1 MNILD
6 IISKKRDGE
15 KLSNQEIQF
24 WIDGVSDNSIPDYQ
38 SASLLMA
45 ILLNGMDHKE
55 TAALTLAMMNSGDI
69 VDLSGIDGIVV
80 DKHSTGGV
88 GDKTSLVLTPLVAC
102 CGAKIAKMS
111 GRGLGHTG
119 GTLDKLESIS
129 GFNVF
134 LSNKEFKEQIN
145 KIGCALV
152 GQTANLVPAD
162 KALYAL
168 RDVTATVPS
177 IPLIAA
183 SIMSKK
189 LAASSQAIL
198 LDVKVGDG
206 AFMKT
211 IEDAKEL
218 ANTMIGIGKELNRN
232 VVAMISDMDQP
243 LGRKIG
249 NSLEVIEAIETL
261 KNQGPRDFTELCL
274 VACSILLTQ
283 ARVVD
288 NYDQGYQLAKK
299 NLENGLAYQQF
310 ETWIQAQGGDINQI
324 RNPQLLPL
332 AKNKTVIYAKNT
344 GYINHIYAQNL
355 GLITM
360 HLGGGR
366 SKKDDLIDYGVGLDL
381 SVTIN
386 DYVNENQPLLT
397 IYHNNDLSD
406 ELLLECLNCFKIT
419 DQPLDDHKLIK
430 MVLD

>member
-6 IISKKRDGE
+6 IIAKKRDNK
-15 KLSNQEIQF
+15 KLDSKEIQY
-24 WIDGVSDNSIPDYQ
+24 WIDGVTNNTIPDYQ

-45 ILLNGMDHKE
+45 ILLNGMDYQE

-69 VDLSGIDGIVV
+69 VNLDGIEGIIV

-129 GFNVF
+129 GFNIF
-134 LSNKEFKEQIN
+134 LSNQEFKNQIN
-145 KIGCALV
+145 NIGCALV

-168 RDVTATVPS
+168 RDVTGTVQS

-189 LAASSQAIL
+189 LAASSNAIL

-211 IEDAKEL
+211 EEEAKQL

-249 NSLEVIEAIETL
+249 NSLEVIEAIDTL
-261 KNQGPRDFTELCL
+261 KNKGPQDFTELCL
-274 VACSILLTQ
+274 VACSILLKQ
-283 ARVVD
+283 SKIVD
-288 NYDQGYQLAKK
+288 NYEQGYQMAKQK
-299 NLENGLAYQQF
+299 LEDGSAYAYF
-310 ETWIQAQGGDINQI
+310 EKWISAQGGDLEQI

-332 AKNKTVIYAKNT
+332 AKYQTTIKSNKS
-344 GYINHIYAQNL
+344 GYISHIMAEEL

-360 HLGGGR
+360 RLGGGR
-366 SKKDDLIDYGVGLDL
+366 SRKEDAIDYGVGLDL
-381 SVTIN
+381 AVTVN
-386 DYVNENQPLLT
+386 DYIEKDQTLLTVWHNQPL
-397 IYHNNDLSD
+397 NNDLVED
-406 ELLLECLNCFKIT
+406 CINCFSF
-419 DQPLDDHKLIK
+419 DDKPISNHQLIK

>member
-6 IISKKRDGE
+6 IIAKKRDNK
-15 KLSNQEIQF
+15 KLDSKEIQY
-24 WIDGVSDNSIPDYQ
+24 WIDGVTNNTIPDYQ

-45 ILLNGMDHKE
+45 ILLNGMDYQE

-69 VDLSGIDGIVV
+69 VNLDGIEGIIV

-129 GFNVF
+129 GFNIF
-134 LSNKEFKEQIN
+134 LSNQEFKNQIN
-145 KIGCALV
+145 NIGCALV

-168 RDVTATVPS
+168 RDVTGTVQS

-189 LAASSQAIL
+189 LAASSNAIL

-211 IEDAKEL
+211 EEEAKQL

-249 NSLEVIEAIETL
+249 NSLEVIEAIDTL
-261 KNQGPRDFTELCL
+261 KNKGPQDFTELCL
-274 VACSILLTQ
+274 VACSILLKQ
-283 ARVVD
+283 SKIVD
-288 NYDQGYQLAKK
+288 NYEQGYQMAKQK
-299 NLENGLAYQQF
+299 LEDGSAYAYF
-310 ETWIQAQGGDINQI
+310 EKWISAQGGDLEQI

-332 AKNKTVIYAKNT
+332 AKYQTTIKSNKS
-344 GYINHIYAQNL
+344 GYISHIMAEEL

-360 HLGGGR
+360 RLGGGR
-366 SKKDDLIDYGVGLDL
+366 SRKEDAIDYGVGLDL
-381 SVTIN
+381 AVTVN
-386 DYVNENQPLLT
+386 DYIEKDQTLLT
-397 IYHNNDLSD
+397 VWHNQLLNNDLVED
-406 ELLLECLNCFKIT
+406 CINCFSF
-419 DQPLDDHKLIK
+419 DDKPISNHQLIK

>member
-6 IISKKRDGE
+6 IIAKKRDNK
-15 KLSNQEIQF
+15 KLDSKEIQY
-24 WIDGVSDNSIPDYQ
+24 WIDGVTNNTIPDYQ

-45 ILLNGMDHKE
+45 ILLNGMDYQE
-55 TAALTLAMMNSGDI
+55 TAALTLAMMNSGYI
-69 VDLSGIDGIVV
+69 VNLDGIEGIIV

-129 GFNVF
+129 GFNIF
-134 LSNKEFKEQIN
+134 LSNQEFKDQIN
-145 KIGCALV
+145 NIGCALV

-168 RDVTATVPS
+168 RDVTGTVQS

-189 LAASSQAIL
+189 LAASSNAIL

-211 IEDAKEL
+211 EEDAKQL

-249 NSLEVIEAIETL
+249 NSLEVIEAIDTL
-261 KNQGPRDFTELCL
+261 KNKGPKDFKELCL
-274 VACSILLTQ
+274 VASSILLKQ
-283 ARVVD
+283 SQIVD
-288 NYDQGYQLAKK
+288 NYDQGYQLAKEK
-299 NLENGLAYQQF
+299 LEDGSAYAHF
-310 ETWIQAQGGDINQI
+310 EKWIEAQGGDLKQI

-332 AKNKTVIYAKNT
+332 AKYQTQIKSTNT
-344 GYINHIYAQNL
+344 GYISHIKAEEL

-360 HLGGGR
+360 RLGGGR
-366 SKKDDLIDYGVGLDL
+366 SRKEDAIDYGVGLDL
-381 SVTIN
+381 AVTVN
-386 DYVNENQPLLT
+386 DYIEKDQLLLTVWHNQPLT
-397 IYHNNDLSD
+397 NDLIQD
-406 ELLLECLNCFKIT
+406 CINCFSFSDKEI
-419 DQPLDDHKLIK
+419 DDHKLIK